1 MTLKEKLRELERVQP
16 RITTPVKAFEPEP
29 KKKNTPLDDLLGGAE
44 QKGCFIV
51 ERRFPFHGLHG
62 NVRLNSIQEISMA
75 ALAIAGKDERLAAL
89 DLPQALFL
97 DTETT
102 GLAGGTGTTAF
113 LVGIGRFEDE
123 AFVVRQYF
131 LRQPHE
137 ETAMLKQLQ
146 ALVGSASGLVTFN
159 GKSFD
164 IPLLRTRAVL
174 NRLPIDFERL
184 LHFDVLHAARRLWKG
199 QFEDCSLGGLEGH
212 ILRWRRHQDIPGAL
226 IPQIYFDFL
235 RHGDASQLPEVFAHN
250 RQDIMSMAALL
261 VRIARLVQ
269 HPFENV
275 DGALI
280 TPPELRRVAWLYRQL
295 GDFAASA
302 ALFEQLL
309 EKTSSTKPR
318 FEDHLALGLCYKSQ
332 RRYADA
338 KRLWQAIIERLP
350 FHPLPYIELAK
361 HCEHREGAV
370 MAALEWVERALRSL
384 KLSEELGRRSE
395 WAVFKNDL
403 LHREIRLRRKL
414 ARPQRLNP
422 GSARSDQGASDLSH
436 TD

>member
-1 MTLKEKLRELERVQP
+1 MTLKEKLRELERVRPKIAAPAKSLATEMP
-16 RITTPVKAFEPEP
+16 RENP
-29 KKKNTPLDDLLGGAE
+29 PLEDLLGGAE

-51 ERRFPFHGLHG
+51 ERRFPFHNLHG
-62 NVRLNSIQEISMA
+62 NVRLNCLQQISTA

-89 DLPQALFL
+89 DLSRALFL

-113 LVGIGRFEDE
+113 LVGIGRFEEDE
-123 AFVVRQYF
+123 FVVRQYF

-137 ETAMLKQLQ
+137 EAAMLKQLQ
-146 ALVGSASGLVTFN
+146 ALVASGSGLVTFN

-184 LHFDVLHAARRLWKG
+184 LHFDVLHAARRLWKD
-199 QFEDCSLGGLEGH
+199 QFGDCSLGGLEGH
-212 ILRWRRHQDIPGAL
+212 VLRWRRQQDIPGAL

-235 RHGDASQLPEVFAHN
+235 RQGEASQLPEVFAHN
-250 RQDIMSMAALL
+250 RQDILSMAALL
-261 VRIARLVQ
+261 LRIAQLVQ
-269 HPFENV
+269 HPFEKD

-280 TPPELRRVAWLYRQL
+280 TPPELRRVAILYRQL

-338 KRLWQAIIERLP
+338 KRLWQVIVERWP

-361 HCEHREGAV
+361 HFEHREGAV

-395 WAVFKNDL
+395 WAVFKKDL
-403 LHREIRLRRKL
+403 LHRQTRLQRKL
-414 ARPQRLNP
+414 ESKL
-422 GSARSDQGASDLSH
+422 GA
-436 TD
+436 